1 MLNLFLL
8 LTLERLSAE
17 SIQKDTA
24 IEEATAISYM
34 QNMLALAKRSLCS
47 NGSILSIPNI
57 KRQNKSVMKI
67 LILLSLLDPAADL
80 EIDHQQ
86 EEKKSHQDSTRTDT
100 TIDLVIVTEITDI
113 KMKVTATRKMTEGML
128 DLEDQ
133 LKIDIKE
140 ITTKINIAD
149 MKNSPSV
156 IIEEIVV
163 IVEVIAVVTVAVIVV
178 VTAAVIVAMIVVIEV
193 LIEVVTVVVMITVV
207 EEMEE

>member
-1 MLNLFLL
+1 M
-8 LTLERLSAE
+8 
-17 SIQKDTA
+17 
-24 IEEATAISYM
+24 
-34 QNMLALAKRSLCS
+34 
-47 NGSILSIPNI
+47 
-57 KRQNKSVMKI
+57 
-67 LILLSLLDPAADL
+67 
-80 EIDHQQ
+80 
-86 EEKKSHQDSTRTDT
+86 
-100 TIDLVIVTEITDI
+100 IVTEITDI

-163 IVEVIAVVTVAVIVV
+163 IVEMTVVVIVEVTVV

-193 LIEVVTVVVMITVV
+193 LIEVVIVVVMITVV